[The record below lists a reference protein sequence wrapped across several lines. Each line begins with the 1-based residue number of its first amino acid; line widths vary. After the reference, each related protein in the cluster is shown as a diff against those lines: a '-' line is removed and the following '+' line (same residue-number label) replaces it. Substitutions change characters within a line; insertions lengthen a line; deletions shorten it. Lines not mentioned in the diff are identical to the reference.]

1 MSFSFSI
8 SLCDSLRHFVPRR
21 FHGQTESD
29 NCQSST
35 RYVLYVTTDNCPC
48 VIAWTRVFLHK
59 TYFFAKYED
68 ISVSSVITIAKV
80 SVFCGPWHGVAKY
93 RLKFSSS
100 GDILRR
106 PGHGKVSAMFNFL
119 LFISCLFVSLISN
132 TWPHDRIIIIPFVE
146 EQMLVSRCYLLLLF

>member
-1 MSFSFSI
+1 MNT
-8 SLCDSLRHFVPRR
+8 R
-21 FHGQTESD
+21 FPS
-29 NCQSST
+29 
-35 RYVLYVTTDNCPC
+35 Y
-48 VIAWTRVFLHK
+48 K

-119 LFISCLFVSLISN
+119 LFVFISCLFVSLISN
-132 TWPHDRIIIIPFVE
+132 TLPHDRIIIIPFVE